1 MKSGLDKKC
10 NISLSET
17 GYIYHP
23 DWISFVGSK
32 LPTNLGSKLVVVSI
46 TKFQVI
52 VNIGDH
58 CFVLLQIFI
67 TLALTSLINKIEI
80 NNDLSMNT
88 KF

>member
-1 MKSGLDKKC
+1 MKSGFDKKC
-10 NISLSET
+10 NISLSDT

-23 DWISFVGSK
+23 DWICFVGSK

-46 TKFQVI
+46 TRFQVI
-52 VNIGDH
+52 VNIRDH
-58 CFVLLQIFI
+58 SFVLLQIFI
-67 TLALTSLINKIEI
+67 TLAINKIEI